1 MDKQFHFQSGKSPLL
16 VLVASS
22 LFLVVVLF
30 LININKLSVQPKPP
44 VSKKL
49 IPSASFTVSPAPQSF
64 TDETSA
70 PQDGLDCLEE
80 SESGCDDSEDV
91 PIDPEDLAGP
101 D

>member
-1 MDKQFHFQSGKSPLL
+1 MNKNFNFQSGRSPLL
-16 VLVASS
+16 VLVISS
-22 LFLVVVLF
+22 LFLFAVLLLVNF
-30 LININKLSVQPKPP
+30 NKLSATPKSP
-44 VSKKL
+44 VSKKP
-49 IPSASFTVSPAPQSF
+49 IPSASTTVTPPTQSF
-64 TDETSA
+64 TDESSA